1 MEARLEARLEG
12 RLEARLEGWR
22 KVLDVPRARGI

>member
-1 MEARLEARLEG
+1 MPALAPFRLMEARLEG
-12 RLEARLEGWR
+12 RR